1 MDETG
6 DALVTEIG
14 RTVAPWGKE
23 LVVQVLSYESGM
35 RLARVRIREGRRF
48 TVLDL
53 DATTATWLHAAL
65 QQALT
70 YPQTQST
77 EG

>member
-14 RTVAPWGKE
+14 RNVAPWGKE
-23 LVVQVLSYESGM
+23 LVVQALSYESGM

-53 DATTATWLHAAL
+53 DATTATWLDAAL

-70 YPQTQST
+70 YPQAQST
-77 EG
+77 VD